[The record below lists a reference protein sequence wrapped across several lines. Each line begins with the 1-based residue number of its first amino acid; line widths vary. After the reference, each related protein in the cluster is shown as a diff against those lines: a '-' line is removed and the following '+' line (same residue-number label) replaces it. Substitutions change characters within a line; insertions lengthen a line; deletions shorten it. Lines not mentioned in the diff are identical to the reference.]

1 MPMPDAAFAGV
12 TEKEWLAT
20 VIEIATTYGW
30 MSYHTHDSRHSAKG
44 FPDCVFAHETQA
56 RVVFV
61 ELKREK
67 ARLTPEQTLWGAT
80 LRAAGQDVYVW
91 RPSDVDRV
99 HDLLGG
105 G

>member
-1 MPMPDAAFAGV
+1 AV

-20 VIEIATTYGW
+20 VIEIALTYGW

-61 ELKREK
+61 
-67 ARLTPEQTLWGAT
+67 
-80 LRAAGQDVYVW
+80 
-91 RPSDVDRV
+91 
-99 HDLLGG
+99 
-105 G
+105 